1 MDVRQRSIRFRVFLL
16 VVIPVLSLI
25 GVYVFAVGIS
35 AGDAIRLARATSV
48 TASIRLPNT
57 RVQRQLDAESLLALA
72 YLGTP
77 TDSNL
82 SALRRQ
88 ETSTDRAVRQYQAT
102 VSSAAVSSNAS
113 AAEKQAIAAAN
124 KGLARLPAVR
134 AGIGTRLV
142 SRLSAVTFYNN
153 LAIAGFQVYD
163 RSIELATSVPLVA
176 QGLDLT
182 KLGEVDQTVLEETE
196 LLTSSLAAGSF
207 PPAYRAEFTELAGSR
222 RFLLTQTLAGLRAP
236 YRGLYDKYVRPQSAA
251 GLTSLENAVIGGP
264 RVDGLPAVP
273 PLAWNAAAGGYALG
287 LAAALQKAGNE
298 IAAQAQDQAHAT
310 YRNLA
315 LIGSLGLL
323 AILAAIVASVITARR
338 IIRQLA
344 ELRQSA
350 LELANV
356 RLPSVM
362 RRLRSGEEV
371 DIAAEVLSLPPGSD
385 EIGQVRQ
392 AFNLV
397 QRAAV
402 EAATGEA
409 RLRKGVS
416 DVFRNLARRSQTLL
430 HRQLTL
436 LDDLERRAA
445 SPEELDNLFRIDHLT
460 TRMRRQ
466 AESLIVLSG
475 ELPGRGWRDPVRL
488 VDVLRAAEAE
498 VEGFARIK
506 VVAPTRAALA
516 GEAVADV
523 IHLVAEL
530 AENATSFSPPN
541 TPVQIVGDVVGRGFA
556 IEIEDRG
563 MGLPDER
570 LAEINR
576 DLADPPEFDLSG
588 SDRIGLFIAG
598 QLAQRHKIKITLR
611 NSPFGGI
618 SAIVLIPQDLVVPE
632 EAQQAGPAVAGNGGP
647 PDRRAAGRALPGHG
661 TGNGAGPPADS
672 GVAADRLTDLLP
684 GTKTRPAQ
692 PLPVNGTA
700 MASPPRRAAA
710 EPAEQDAPADPDLP
724 GLPVRVRQ
732 ASIAPQLRGAADARP
747 APDAAARPAS
757 PEGARDTM
765 AAMQQGWERG
775 RADSADSGGPDR
787 ADQPSS
793 DGH

>member
-1 MDVRQRSIRFRVFLL
+1 MDVRQRSIRFRVFVL
-16 VVIPVLSLI
+16 VIIPVLSLI
-25 GVYVFAVGIS
+25 GVYAFAVGIS
-35 AGDAIRLARATSV
+35 AGDAVRLARATSV

-57 RVQRQLDAESLLALA
+57 RVQSQLDAESLLALA

-82 SALRRQ
+82 AALHRQ
-88 ETSTDRAVRQYQAT
+88 EASTDRAVRQYQAT
-102 VSSAAVSSNAS
+102 VSSAAVTKNAS

-124 KGLARLPAVR
+124 RGLARLPAVR
-134 AGIGTRLV
+134 AGITARFV
-142 SRLSAVTFYNN
+142 SRLSAVTFYND

-163 RSIELATSVPLVA
+163 RSIEQATSVPLVA

-222 RFLLTQTLAGLRAP
+222 RFLLAQTLAGLRAP
-236 YRGLYDKYVRPQSAA
+236 YRGLYDKYVRPESAA
-251 GLTSLENAVIGGP
+251 GLTSLENAVISGP
-264 RVDGLPAVP
+264 RVRGLPAVP

-287 LAAALQKAGNE
+287 LAAALQKAGTE

-310 YRNLA
+310 DRNLA
-315 LIGSLGLL
+315 LIGGLGLL
-323 AILAAIVASVITARR
+323 AILAAIVASLITARR

-350 LELANV
+350 LELAND

-362 RRLRSGEEV
+362 RRLRRGEDV
-371 DIAAEVLSLPPGSD
+371 DIAAEVLLLQPGSD

-392 AFNLV
+392 AFNMV
-397 QRAAV
+397 QRAAI

-430 HRQLTL
+430 HRQLAL
-436 LDDLERRAA
+436 LDDLERRAG
-445 SPEELDNLFRIDHLT
+445 PEELDNLFRIDHLT

-475 ELPGRGWRDPVRL
+475 ELPGRGWRNPVRL

-498 VEGFARIK
+498 VEGFTRIR
-506 VVAPTRAALA
+506 VVVPTKAALA
-516 GEAVADV
+516 GEAVTDV

-563 MGLPDER
+563 MGLPDQR
-570 LAEINR
+570 LAEINQ
-576 DLADPPEFDLSG
+576 DLANPPEFDLSG

-598 QLAQRHKIKITLR
+598 QLARRHKIKITLR

-618 SAIVLIPQDLVVPE
+618 SAIILIPQELVVPE
-632 EAQQAGPAVAGNGGP
+632 EAYESDPAVAGNGGP
-647 PDRRAAGRALPGHG
+647 PVRRTSRHASPGKE
-661 TGNGAGPPADS
+661 TGNGAGPPKDGGA
-672 GVAADRLTDLLP
+672 AADRLADLLP
-684 GTKTRPAQ
+684 NTKTRPAE
-692 PLPVNGTA
+692 PFSDFGPAT
-700 MASPPRRAAA
+700 ASPQRRAAA
-710 EPAEQDAPADPDLP
+710 QPAGQVAPADPDQTDLP
-724 GLPVRVRQ
+724 MRVRQ
-732 ASIAPQLRGAADARP
+732 ASIAPQLRAAADTRP
-747 APDAAARPAS
+747 APDAPAGPAS
-757 PEGARDTM
+757 PEAARNTM

-775 RADSADSGGPDR
+775 RVDSADSGGPDR
-787 ADQPSS
+787 ADQS
-793 DGH
+793 DSDRP

>member
-1 MDVRQRSIRFRVFLL
+1 MDVRRRSIRFRVFLL
-16 VVIPVLSLI
+16 VIIPVLSLI
-25 GVYVFAVGIS
+25 GVYAFAVGIS
-35 AGDAIRLARATSV
+35 AGDAVRLARATSV
-48 TASIRLPNT
+48 TALIRLPNT
-57 RVQRQLDAESLLALA
+57 SVQSQLDAESLLALA

-77 TDSNL
+77 TDRNL
-82 SALRRQ
+82 AALNRQ
-88 ETSTDRAVRQYQAT
+88 EASTDRVVRQYRAT
-102 VSSAAVSSNAS
+102 VSSAVVTSNAS

-124 KGLARLPAVR
+124 KGLAKLPAVR
-134 AGIGTRLV
+134 AGISTRFV

-153 LAIAGFQVYD
+153 LAIAGFRVYD
-163 RSIELATSVPLVA
+163 GSIEQATSVPLVA

-196 LLTSSLAAGSF
+196 LLTSSLAARSF
-207 PPAYRAEFTELAGSR
+207 PPAYRAEFTELAGAR
-222 RFLLTQTLAGLRAP
+222 RFLLAQTLAGLRAP
-236 YRGLYDKYVRPQSAA
+236 YRGLYDKYVSPQSAA
-251 GLTSLENAVIGGP
+251 ALTSLENEVISGP
-264 RVDGLPAVP
+264 RVRGLPAVP

-287 LAAALQKAGNE
+287 LAAALQKSGNE
-298 IAAQAQDQAHAT
+298 IAAQAQDQAEVT

-323 AILAAIVASVITARR
+323 AILASIAASLITARR

-344 ELRQSA
+344 DLRQSA
-350 LELANV
+350 LELAND

-362 RRLRSGEEV
+362 RRLRRGEEV
-371 DIAAEVLSLPPGSD
+371 DIAAEVLSLQPGSD

-392 AFNLV
+392 AFNMV
-397 QRAAV
+397 QRSAI

-409 RLRKGVS
+409 RIRKGVS

-436 LDDLERRAA
+436 LDDLERRAVG
-445 SPEELDNLFRIDHLT
+445 PEELDNLFRIDHLT

-475 ELPGRGWRDPVRL
+475 ELPGRGWRNPVRL

-498 VEGFARIK
+498 VEGFTRIR
-506 VVAPTRAALA
+506 VVTPTKAALA

-523 IHLVAEL
+523 IHMVAEL

-541 TPVQIVGDVVGRGFA
+541 TPVQILGDVVGRGFA

-576 DLADPPEFDLSG
+576 DLAHPPEFDLSG

-632 EAQQAGPAVAGNGGP
+632 EALESGPAAAGNGGP
-647 PDRRAAGRALPGHG
+647 PARRTSRHASPGQDA
-661 TGNGAGPPADS
+661 GNGAGPPGDG
-672 GVAADRLTDLLP
+672 GVAADQLADLLP

-692 PLPVNGTA
+692 PVPANGTA
-700 MASPPRRAAA
+700 TASPRRHTADERAK
-710 EPAEQDAPADPDLP
+710 QVAPADPDQTD
-724 GLPVRVRQ
+724 LPVRVRQ
-732 ASIAPQLRGAADARP
+732 ASIAPQLRAAADARP
-747 APDAAARPAS
+747 APDASAGPAS
-757 PEGARDTM
+757 PEAARNTM

-775 RADSADSGGPDR
+775 RAESADSGGPDR
-787 ADQPSS
+787 ADQPNS
-793 DGH
+793 DRH